1 MNRTTPAQRRDFYR
15 RHLGGETYQEIA
27 DRAAVSKECVRY
39 WCRRQR
45 DGGSCESRHHR
56 TPHGLLTGFAPVV
69 RFAILRL
76 KLEHPRW
83 GRERIHH
90 HLGKRASCRGR
101 QLPHPSSIGRYLHQW
116 KCFRRR
122 PKQKSKRRE
131 RHKPPT
137 SVHQRWQ
144 LDFKVNIEQD
154 NGDKLA
160 LHTLMDQY
168 SGACIDAQLL
178 VKQIAVEK
186 DERVTW
192 REAQAT
198 LRSGFALWNTL
209 PQEVQ
214 TDNETV
220 LMGRPGTDFPTDFSL
235 WLKGLGITHLAI
247 RPGRSTD
254 NAEVERG
261 HRTINEYAIVGQE
274 KKPTAAL
281 LLTVR
286 QAARELALELPSRAK
301 SCNGRTPVTAY
312 PELLQPLRSYQL
324 EHELALFDLD
334 RVDTF
339 LASFQWQRKSDK
351 VGYVQIGGRK
361 RRYHIGRKNA
371 NQQCCI
377 RFDPTDRQLVFTLL
391 DNPEQ
396 EICRR
401 PIRHVSDLELIGLD
415 DPSIALAPQQL
426 PLFPKVLKG

>member
-45 DGGSCESRHHR
+45 DGGSCESRYHQ
-56 TPHGLLTGFAPVV
+56 TPRGLLTGLAPVV

-90 HLGKRASCRGR
+90 HLKKRVSCRGR
-101 QLPHPSSIGRYLHQW
+101 HLPHPSSIGRYLHQW
-116 KCFRRR
+116 QRFRRR
-122 PKQKSKRRE
+122 PKQKPKRRE

-137 SVHQRWQ
+137 FVHQRWQ

-160 LHTLMDQY
+160 LHTLVDQY

-198 LRSGFALWNTL
+198 LRSGFALWNNL

-220 LMGRPGTDFPTDFSL
+220 LMGRPGADFPTDFSL
-235 WLKGLGITHLAI
+235 WLKGLGIAHLAI
-247 RPGRSTD
+247 RPGKSTD

-261 HRTINEYAIVGQE
+261 HRTINEYALVGQE
-274 KKPTAAL
+274 NKPLSCL
-281 LLTVR
+281 LE
-286 QAARELALELPSRAK
+286 Q
-301 SCNGRTPVTAY
+301 NPVTAVHQ
-312 PELLQPLRSYQL
+312 LLPIQNCCNRCVPINCNRSWLSLTSTESMTSWPLFAGSASLTR
-324 EHELALFDLD
+324 LAMSK
-334 RVDTF
+334 
-339 LASFQWQRKSDK
+339 LAVENDVITLVESMRINSVASVLTRLTANWSLPCWMPQNRKSV
-351 VGYVQIGGRK
+351 VG
-361 RRYHIGRKNA
+361 
-371 NQQCCI
+371 
-377 RFDPTDRQLVFTLL
+377 RFAMYLTQNLSVFMTLRL
-391 DNPEQ
+391 HW
-396 EICRR
+396 
-401 PIRHVSDLELIGLD
+401 RHSNFLC
-415 DPSIALAPQQL
+415 SQRC
-426 PLFPKVLKG
+426 

>member
-15 RHLGGETYQEIA
+15 RHLRGETYQEIA
-27 DRAAVSKECVRY
+27 ERAAVSKGCVRY

-45 DGGSCESRHHR
+45 DGGHCESRYHR
-56 TPHGLLTGFAPVV
+56 SSRGLLQ
-69 RFAILRL
+69 RFGPEIRYGILRL

-90 HLGKRASCRGR
+90 HLHKRPSCRGQR
-101 QLPHPSSIGRYLHQW
+101 LPHPSSIGRYLHQW
-116 KCFRRR
+116 SCFRRR
-122 PKQKSKRRE
+122 AKQKAKRRE
-131 RHKPPT
+131 RHKPAT

-144 LDFKVNIEQD
+144 LDFKVNIEQA

-168 SGACIDAQLL
+168 SGACLDARLL
-178 VKQIAVEK
+178 LKQKAVEK

-198 LRSGFALWNTL
+198 LRSGFAVWHNL

-220 LMGRPGTDFPTDFSL
+220 LMGRPGADFPTDFSL
-235 WLKGLGITHLAI
+235 WLKGLGIDHLAI

-261 HRTINEYAIVGQE
+261 HRTINEYALVGQE
-274 KKPTAAL
+274 KKPTSQL
-281 LLTVR
+281 QLTVR
-286 QAARELALELPSRAK
+286 QAARELAFELPSRAK
-301 SCNGRTPVTAY
+301 SCNGQTPVMAY

-324 EHELALFDLD
+324 QHELALFDLD
-334 RVDTF
+334 RVDAF
-339 LASFQWQRKSDK
+339 LASFQWQRKADK
-351 VGYVQIGGRK
+351 VGYVQLGGRK
-361 RRYHIGRKNA
+361 RRYSIGRKYA
-371 NQQCCI
+371 YQQCCI
-377 RFDPTDRQLVFTLL
+377 RFDLADRHLLFALL
-391 DNPEQ
+391 DDPQQ

-401 PIRHVSDLELIGLD
+401 PIRHVSARELIGLD
-415 DPSIALAPQQL
+415 DPAIALLPQQL
-426 PLFPKVLKG
+426 PLFPKLLKG